1 MGSPTIFSG
10 RYTKLLTQKGLL
22 QQGGAVNQYDGL
34 RNYIKNSSFESN
46 TDEGWNRVKT
56 TISGNLPTGTPT
68 IGKVIAVAPSI
79 SSFGPFSG
87 SAPFDT
93 YALRFGNIISTVVA
107 GEGVISDAFTVD
119 PGDRGKV
126 LTFKLYYQSDAGA
139 STDNWSGV
147 LGSQTWAVYIYDQ
160 TAGAWLQPTGF
171 LGMNQNSGVG
181 VVSGTFQSSVVAGQQ
196 YRIAVIALRNTTSTS
211 ALQIDDV
218 YVGPQTAPIG
228 PVVTDFRGYAP
239 ATTGFSAGTTPNI
252 NVIWRRVG
260 DSIHIIGTFIAG
272 GTGIGVSGDM
282 EVFLPS
288 GLSFDTSK
296 IGTGMAIGAGEVH
309 NAGAYRYSASAVI
322 FTSTSFKISARTNA
336 ATGGNFIGT
345 SVPDASWWNAAN
357 DQFSFELMAP
367 VAGWSSSV
375 QMSNDTDTRV
385 VAARYRRATDQSIPN
400 GGSGA
405 TIVWNSQTF
414 DTHSMMNTSS
424 GVVTIPVSG
433 FYRYTIGQ
441 RWANAAAGIRYAG
454 VTFTGVNASK
464 SGTPY
469 NVFNNNGDFV
479 TNSASDTLYFNAGD
493 TMSVYG
499 WQNSGAPLAFQAT
512 DAGYFE
518 IERLSGPSVIAATET
533 VAMSAKNASGQL
545 IPNLS
550 STTITGWT
558 KDYDTH
564 SAFDATSGVFTVPV
578 SGKYQIN
585 AGFLFA
591 NGALGPTG
599 TQYSMQLQAD
609 FGSGYSDYVVLSG
622 VFSQASITTNIGGF
636 GSASLSCKAG
646 DKLRLQVYQVSG
658 AAKNLIAGGIWNYC
672 MIQRTGN

>member
-56 TISGNLPTGTPT
+56 TITGNLPTGTPT

-93 YALRFGNIISTVVA
+93 YALRFGNIISSVVA

-196 YRIAVIALRNTTSTS
+196 YRIAVIALRNTTATS

-367 VAGWSSSV
+367 VAGWSSST
-375 QMSNDTDTRV
+375 QLSSDSDTRV
-385 VAARYRRATDQSIPN
+385 VAGSFFTTASTTINLTATTISY
-400 GGSGA
+400 GGTS
-405 TIVWNSQTF
+405 T
-414 DTHSMMNTSS
+414 DTHGAFSS
-424 GVVTIPVSG
+424 GTTYTVPVSG
-433 FYRYTIGQ
+433 QYKIKVSGLFNCTSFSSLELVDL
-441 RWANAAAGIRYAG
+441 GIA
-454 VTFTGVNASK
+454 VNGSAVSIARSYIRASGFF
-464 SGTPY
+464 SLTP
-469 NVFNNNGDFV
+469 VEKLMF
-479 TNSASDTLYFNAGD
+479 LKAGD
-493 TMSVYG
+493 QITSYALRGSNNITGNIHSDGAYSQFSV
-499 WQNSGAPLAFQAT
+499 
-512 DAGYFE
+512 D
-518 IERLSGPSVIAATET
+518 RLSGPSVVAASET
-533 VAMSAKNASGQL
+533 VAMLAKNSSSQS
-545 IPNLS
+545 IPNA
-550 STTITGWT
+550 TPTVITNWT

-564 SAFDATSGVFTVPV
+564 SFFSASSGLATIPV
-578 SGKYQIN
+578 SGKYLITGSALLN
-585 AGFLFA
+585 
-591 NGALGPTG
+591 NGTLTTG
-599 TQYSMQLQAD
+599 NQYSIQLQKNSVDAQ
-609 FGSGYSDYVVLSG
+609 VL
-622 VFSQASITTNIGGF
+622 AGGF
-636 GSASLSCKAG
+636 AQANITSPMFIAGSAQISCVAGDVLRLSCFQSMGVARSLHP
-646 DKLRLQVYQVSG
+646 DPVWTTFSIVRV
-658 AAKNLIAGGIWNYC
+658 
-672 MIQRTGN
+672 GN

>member
-56 TISGNLPTGTPT
+56 TITGNLPTGTPT

-196 YRIAVIALRNTTSTS
+196 YRIAVIALRNTTATS

-228 PVVTDFRGYAP
+228 PVVTDFQAYIP
-239 ATTGFSAGTTPNI
+239 ATTGFNAGTTPTI
-252 NVIWRRVG
+252 FVRWRRVG
-260 DSIHIIGTFIAG
+260 DSIHIIGNYVAG
-272 GTGIGVSGDM
+272 GAGIGASGDF
-282 EVFLPS
+282 EIFLPS
-288 GLSFDTSK
+288 GLSFDLTKVS
-296 IGTGMAIGAGEVH
+296 GGGAIGAAEVH
-309 NAGAYRYSASAVI
+309 NAGSFRYSASTIVN
-322 FTSTSFKISARTNA
+322 TSTSIKMTVRSNA
-336 ATGGNFIGT
+336 ALGGNNV
-345 SVPDASWWNAAN
+345 SNAQPDLSWWNAAG
-357 DQFSFELMAP
+357 DQFSFEFMAP
-367 VAGWSSSV
+367 IQGWSSSV

-385 VAARYRRATDQSIPN
+385 VAFRANNIGASTTSVPN
-400 GGSGA
+400 GGVGTKINNLTMA
-405 TIVWNSQTF
+405 I
-414 DTHSMMNTSS
+414 DTHGTWNNSTQAWT
-424 GVVTIPVSG
+424 VPVSG
-433 FYRYTIGQ
+433 IYDITASVYT
-441 RWANAAAGIRYAG
+441 AS
-454 VTFTGVNASK
+454 FTGSVGLGLIVDGTFFEIAGYSQSAASPTTYVANR
-464 SGTPY
+464 SY
-469 NVFNNNGDFV
+469 Q
-479 TNSASDTLYFNAGD
+479 FNAG
-493 TMSVYG
+493 TTISLGSY
-499 WQNSGAPLAFQAT
+499 QNSGATQTYGAFNPTSLKIQ
-512 DAGYFE
+512 
-518 IERLSGPSVIAATET
+518 RLSGPSVIAASET
-533 VAMSAKNASGQL
+533 VAAKYYLAGAV
-545 IPNLS
+545 
-550 STTITGWT
+550 STSPTQPINFAT
-558 KDYDTH
+558 KSYDTH
-564 SAFDATSGVFTVPV
+564 NAVTIGASWRFNTPVSGLYRISNVFVNGSLSAFDVALYLNGSIAEIMTSGDNSRYWNGTT
-578 SGKYQIN
+578 SLRLN
-585 AGFLFA
+585 AGDYIDLRCTA
-591 NGALGPTG
+591 PT
-599 TQYSMQLQAD
+599 TT
-609 FGSGYSDYVVLSG
+609 
-622 VFSQASITTNIGGF
+622 ASVTAQRIVIERIG
-636 GSASLSCKAG
+636 
-646 DKLRLQVYQVSG
+646 
-658 AAKNLIAGGIWNYC
+658 N
-672 MIQRTGN
+672 